1 VFTEHLAKAGPQSE
15 RQVAE
20 LYAQVGRLMVEPDF
34 WLRRSALERG
44 HGAGDD

>member
-1 VFTEHLAKAGPQSE
+1 VFTAHLAKPDPQNE

-20 LYAQVGRLMVEPDF
+20 LYAQVGRLMVEGDF

-44 HGAGDD
+44 HGGWR